1 MKLYINEKVFSL
13 HDKFFIYDENGN
25 NVYEVSSKFP
35 SYWKKTMICDMD
47 GNKLLDIKQVPLK
60 KPAAYDIYE
69 DGEFALKISGI
80 AGWFSRNY
88 ELSNGYRV
96 KSKSFPLKAKIYNEK
111 DEIIGTIIKK
121 NFSLGDK
128 YEIEVFEERH
138 ELLAIAITVA
148 IAISMN
154 RGQSGYDY

>member
-60 KPAAYDIYE
+60 RPSTYDIYE
-69 DGEFALKISGI
+69 DGKFALKI
-80 AGWFSRNY
+80 ARVPKCFVRKY
-88 ELSNGYRV
+88 ELSNGYYAKGV
-96 KSKSFPLKAKIYNEK
+96 NFPLKVEAYNDNDK
-111 DEIIGTIIKK
+111 AIGTVRKK
-121 NFSLGDK
+121 VFSVGEK
-128 YEIEVFEERH
+128 YEIEIFEERY
-138 ELLAIAITVA
+138 ELMMLAIAVA
-148 IAISMN
+148 MAIEDNSTDFG
-154 RGQSGYDY
+154 RSY